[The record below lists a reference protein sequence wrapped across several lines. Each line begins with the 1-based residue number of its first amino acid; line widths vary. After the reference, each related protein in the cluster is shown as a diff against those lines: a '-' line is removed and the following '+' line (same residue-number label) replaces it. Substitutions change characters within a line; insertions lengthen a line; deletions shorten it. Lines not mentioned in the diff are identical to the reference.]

1 MVKIFLAISIIF
13 TDQLLKYLLV
23 NGYINS
29 VYYKNFGAGL
39 SLFKNEE
46 FIILT
51 SMILSFVLLIY
62 LYKNISSYY
71 YKLGLVFLLSGGMS
85 NFIDRVRF
93 SYVIDYINLNNYLYI
108 NFADIFIF
116 SGFILVLIN
125 MFLKSDF
132 KKE

>member
-93 SYVIDYINLNNYLYI
+93 SYIIDYINLNNYLYI

-125 MFLKSDF
+125 MFWKLDF